1 MHKTAVLAGTP
12 VDTQMGVDF
21 LNGKNRTAPEDV
33 QIKPLY
39 RPVAEDCDVQVQ
51 FQYSD
56 DDEKREVMDSIF
68 DADIAD
74 GVRDFFIYC
83 NSLSGAFD
91 FDRYAVR
98 KSIEAGE
105 DIRVYTPLQVYRKL
119 GGGYGRIGVIAAN
132 NLSAHSIEE
141 ALLSANQDL
150 YVIGSGNMAVVRAIE
165 DGLSPGEIVRE
176 CGLGAMAEYM
186 KACGAEAVLLG
197 CTHFPYLKEEFE
209 KICGLPVIDPA
220 DMMYEELTKQF
231 RSGCE

>member
-1 MHKTAVLAGTP
+1 MHRTAVLAGTP

-21 LNGKNRTAPEDV
+21 LNEKNGTAPEDM

-39 RPVAEDCDVQVQ
+39 RPVTEDCDVQVK

-56 DDEKREVMDSIF
+56 NDEKRDVMDSIF
-68 DADIAD
+68 DADIVD

-91 FDRYAVR
+91 FDRYAMR

-105 DIRVYTPLQVYRKL
+105 DIRVYTPLQIYRKL
-119 GGGYGRIGVIAAN
+119 GRDYSRIGVIAAN

-141 ALLSANQDL
+141 ALMSSNEDL

-165 DGLSPGEIVRE
+165 DGGSPEQVVRE
-176 CGLGAMAEYM
+176 CGLAAAAEYM
-186 KACGAEAVLLG
+186 EACGAEAVLLG
-197 CTHFPYLKEEFE
+197 CTHFPYLKGEFR
-209 KICGLPVIDPA
+209 KVCGLPVIDPA
-220 DMMYEELTKQF
+220 DMMYEELIKQL
-231 RSGCE
+231 GKE